1 MAVNV
6 FDSFLKEFEQPI
18 TAFVSTSVSNLATYI
33 DGPLRTA
40 VTLYV
45 ILYGFA
51 VMRGAISEPIMEFAW
66 RAMRIVVVVLLAT
79 NSSAFQQYVTS
90 LFFDSLPKEIGN
102 ALAGSGL
109 NTSSGAPFDQ
119 LLSKGID
126 VANKIY
132 DQAGITDVAPALIA
146 GILLVFVAV
155 GAFLQFAILLY
166 AKVGLGVV
174 IALGPIFIALG
185 LFEATRP
192 FTEAWLRQLANF
204 VILLVL
210 VVALVGL
217 MLSTVSG
224 FIDRFG
230 ANAGTA
236 GEMVVAAVAISAV
249 LGLSGYIALQLP
261 TIAGGLAGG
270 GASLASR
277 LVTNP
282 LIANATA
289 AAGGAYAGASWSAAA
304 VSPRYGRAARAA
316 ASGVRNPR
324 GPRLR
329 KQGRRH
335 QATSKTGASE
345 RCGVDYPSFASSH
358 ASLAAAGPGQRDR
371 RHVTVRRGGRLTAHC
386 GIGSPARRRRHR
398 SHQLRHPHPSFGRAR
413 AIPPYPRPISPRLAA
428 GPTLRPRIALAAGRR
443 EMVGHDDLKAYFE
456 NSRRWEQDLL
466 LSAHR
471 SRRIAWVIA
480 AGACALAIASVGAVA
495 ALAPLKTVEPFVI
508 RVDNATGIVDTVSA
522 LNSTPARYDEAVTK
536 YFLGRYVRAREGYSY
551 PEAETNFRTISLL
564 SGQGEQARF
573 AAWYRGSNPESP
585 QVVQGR
591 FGVATVRIKAISL
604 LADNVASVRF
614 MKETRKGE
622 ETHVTHW
629 VSTLTFSYANA
640 PMSSADRLIN
650 PLGFLV
656 SEYRADPEVVP

>member
-1 MAVNV
+1 
-6 FDSFLKEFEQPI
+6 
-18 TAFVSTSVSNLATYI
+18 
-33 DGPLRTA
+33 
-40 VTLYV
+40 
-45 ILYGFA
+45 
-51 VMRGAISEPIMEFAW
+51 MEFAW

-155 GAFLQFAILLY
+155 GSFLQFAILLY

-261 TIAGGLAGG
+261 IIAGGLAGG

-277 LVTNP
+277 LVTSP

-289 AAGGAYAGASWSAAA
+289 TAGGAYAGARWSA
-304 VSPRYGRAARAA
+304 S
-316 ASGVRNPR
+316 
-324 GPRLR
+324 
-329 KQGRRH
+329 QG
-335 QATSKTGASE
+335 
-345 RCGVDYPSFASSH
+345 
-358 ASLAAAGPGQRDR
+358 LAAIR
-371 RHVTVRRGGRLTAHC
+371 
-386 GIGSPARRRRHR
+386 
-398 SHQLRHPHPSFGRAR
+398 
-413 AIPPYPRPISPRLAA
+413 
-428 GPTLRPRIALAAGRR
+428 AGRQGGS
-443 EMVGHDDLKAYFE
+443 M
-456 NSRRWEQDLL
+456 RRT
-466 LSAHR
+466 R
-471 SRRIAWVIA
+471 SQGTTA
-480 AGACALAIASVGAVA
+480 A
-495 ALAPLKTVEPFVI
+495 
-508 RVDNATGIVDTVSA
+508 
-522 LNSTPARYDEAVTK
+522 
-536 YFLGRYVRAREGYSY
+536 
-551 PEAETNFRTISLL
+551 
-564 SGQGEQARF
+564 
-573 AAWYRGSNPESP
+573 
-585 QVVQGR
+585 
-591 FGVATVRIKAISL
+591 
-604 LADNVASVRF
+604 
-614 MKETRKGE
+614 
-622 ETHVTHW
+622 
-629 VSTLTFSYANA
+629 
-640 PMSSADRLIN
+640 
-650 PLGFLV
+650 
-656 SEYRADPEVVP
+656 

>member
-18 TAFVSTSVSNLATYI
+18 TAFVSTSVSNLASYI

-66 RAMRIVVVVLLAT
+66 RAMRIAVVVLLAT
-79 NSSAFQQYVTS
+79 NSSAFQQYVAS

-155 GAFLQFAILLY
+155 GSFLQFAILLY

-192 FTEAWLRQLANF
+192 FTEAWLRQVANF

-217 MLSTVSG
+217 MLTTVSG
-224 FIDRFG
+224 FIDRFA

-249 LGLSGYIALQLP
+249 LGLSGYISLQLP
-261 TIAGGLAGG
+261 IIAGGLAGG

-277 LVTNP
+277 LVTSP

-289 AAGGAYAGASWSAAA
+289 AASGAYAGARWSASRGLA
-304 VSPRYGRAARAA
+304 V
-316 ASGVRNPR
+316 VR
-324 GPRLR
+324 
-329 KQGRRH
+329 
-335 QATSKTGASE
+335 
-345 RCGVDYPSFASSH
+345 
-358 ASLAAAGPGQRDR
+358 
-371 RHVTVRRGGRLTAHC
+371 
-386 GIGSPARRRRHR
+386 
-398 SHQLRHPHPSFGRAR
+398 
-413 AIPPYPRPISPRLAA
+413 
-428 GPTLRPRIALAAGRR
+428 AGRQGGS
-443 EMVGHDDLKAYFE
+443 M
-456 NSRRWEQDLL
+456 RRV
-466 LSAHR
+466 R
-471 SRRIAWVIA
+471 S
-480 AGACALAIASVGAVA
+480 
-495 ALAPLKTVEPFVI
+495 
-508 RVDNATGIVDTVSA
+508 
-522 LNSTPARYDEAVTK
+522 
-536 YFLGRYVRAREGYSY
+536 
-551 PEAETNFRTISLL
+551 
-564 SGQGEQARF
+564 QGTTTA
-573 AAWYRGSNPESP
+573 
-585 QVVQGR
+585 
-591 FGVATVRIKAISL
+591 
-604 LADNVASVRF
+604 
-614 MKETRKGE
+614 
-622 ETHVTHW
+622 
-629 VSTLTFSYANA
+629 
-640 PMSSADRLIN
+640 
-650 PLGFLV
+650 
-656 SEYRADPEVVP
+656 

>member
-155 GAFLQFAILLY
+155 GSFLQFAILLY

-217 MLSTVSG
+217 MLTTVSG

-282 LIANATA
+282 LVANATA
-289 AAGGAYAGASWSAAA
+289 AAGGAYAGARWSAGRGLAA
-304 VSPRYGRAARAA
+304 LKASRQGGSMQRAQSQGTRAA
-316 ASGVRNPR
+316 
-324 GPRLR
+324 
-329 KQGRRH
+329 
-335 QATSKTGASE
+335 
-345 RCGVDYPSFASSH
+345 
-358 ASLAAAGPGQRDR
+358 
-371 RHVTVRRGGRLTAHC
+371 
-386 GIGSPARRRRHR
+386 
-398 SHQLRHPHPSFGRAR
+398 
-413 AIPPYPRPISPRLAA
+413 
-428 GPTLRPRIALAAGRR
+428 
-443 EMVGHDDLKAYFE
+443 
-456 NSRRWEQDLL
+456 
-466 LSAHR
+466 
-471 SRRIAWVIA
+471 
-480 AGACALAIASVGAVA
+480 
-495 ALAPLKTVEPFVI
+495 
-508 RVDNATGIVDTVSA
+508 
-522 LNSTPARYDEAVTK
+522 
-536 YFLGRYVRAREGYSY
+536 
-551 PEAETNFRTISLL
+551 
-564 SGQGEQARF
+564 
-573 AAWYRGSNPESP
+573 
-585 QVVQGR
+585 
-591 FGVATVRIKAISL
+591 
-604 LADNVASVRF
+604 
-614 MKETRKGE
+614 
-622 ETHVTHW
+622 
-629 VSTLTFSYANA
+629 
-640 PMSSADRLIN
+640 
-650 PLGFLV
+650 
-656 SEYRADPEVVP
+656 